1 MAAVGRPPAGER
13 DKPPIS
19 DVITHSGDGSDQAK
33 EIANTITCAHPSGPD
48 APGSVMPKIANTI
61 TTPGP
66 NK

>member
-19 DVITHSGDGSDQAK
+19 DVITASGDGADQDK
-33 EIANTITCAHPSGPD
+33 PIANVITSSKPTGPD
-48 APGSVMPKIANTI
+48 APGSSMPQVANTI
-61 TTPGP
+61 TKAGP